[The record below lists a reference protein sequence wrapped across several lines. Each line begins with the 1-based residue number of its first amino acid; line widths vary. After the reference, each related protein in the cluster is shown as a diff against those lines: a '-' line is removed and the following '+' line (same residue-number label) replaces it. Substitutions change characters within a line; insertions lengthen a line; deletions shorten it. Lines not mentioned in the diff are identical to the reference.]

1 MKKAA
6 ILLAEGFE
14 EVEAMT
20 PVDLLRRAGI
30 EVKLVSIDNA
40 KTVKGAHNIEI
51 MVDEQIKNI
60 KAEELDLIILPGGMP
75 GTKYLDASREVAA
88 IVESVNKNNKFVAA
102 LCAAPSVLGHLG
114 LLEGKKAVCYPGFED
129 ELKGAEVL
137 KETVVF
143 DNNIITSRG
152 MGTAMDFGLKL
163 VELLADKNTAQQ
175 LGKGV
180 IYG

>member
-1 MKKAA
+1 MAA
-6 ILLAEGFE
+6 I
-14 EVEAMT
+14 
-20 PVDLLRRAGI
+20 
-30 EVKLVSIDNA
+30 
-40 KTVKGAHNIEI
+40 
-51 MVDEQIKNI
+51 
-60 KAEELDLIILPGGMP
+60 
-75 GTKYLDASREVAA
+75 
-88 IVESVNKNNKFVAA
+88 
-102 LCAAPSVLGHLG
+102 CAAPSVLGHLG

>member
-30 EVKLVSIDNA
+30 EVKLVSVDNA

-88 IVESVNKNNKFVAA
+88 IVESVNKNNKFVEN
-102 LCAAPSVLGHLG
+102 LGEYVYNG
-114 LLEGKKAVCYPGFED
+114 TNDKDAKK
-129 ELKGAEVL
+129 K
-137 KETVVF
+137 
-143 DNNIITSRG
+143 R
-152 MGTAMDFGLKL
+152 
-163 VELLADKNTAQQ
+163 
-175 LGKGV
+175 V
-180 IYG
+180 IVYTLQN

>member
-88 IVESVNKNNKFVAA
+88 IVESVNKNNKFDYF
-102 LCAAPSVLGHLG
+102 LSQEIYNSLF
-114 LLEGKKAVCYPGFED
+114 K
-129 ELKGAEVL
+129 
-137 KETVVF
+137 
-143 DNNIITSRG
+143 TSY
-152 MGTAMDFGLKL
+152 TYNLYKLQNENFLKL
-163 VELLADKNTAQQ
+163 KNNSH
-175 LGKGV
+175 
-180 IYG
+180 YRWF

>member
-51 MVDEQIKNI
+51 MVDEQIK
-60 KAEELDLIILPGGMP
+60 
-75 GTKYLDASREVAA
+75 KYLDSSKKVAA
-88 IVESVNKNNKFVAA
+88 LIQNVNKNNKFVAA
-102 LCAAPSVLGHLG
+102 ICAAPSVLGHLG

>member
-40 KTVKGAHNIEI
+40 KTVKGAQNIEI

-102 LCAAPSVLGHLG
+102 ICAAPSVLGHLG